1 MITSKYESNL
11 VRRHTMTLG
20 SFPVITVKGKP
31 FECGQQHGAQAGK
44 LVRQNVDLYFRL
56 WKEMLGMDR
65 PEILDKCRQFVPPIG
80 EYDADILEEL
90 QGLASGSDL
99 SLEEVIA
106 LNVRYELIWGVRV
119 ARQMVHGGCTS
130 IAALPEVTRDGHT
143 LIGQNWDM
151 APVHFAQG
159 IILTIEQTGKPKIV
173 LSTEAG
179 IIGMKGMNSAGL
191 GVCVNCLVSSQD
203 RFEPSTPFLLLLR
216 GALNAENF
224 TRSMKAVLGTR
235 TAVSGNILIA
245 CREGEAID
253 LEVTPEE
260 VGTVHPEGGLLTHSN
275 HFLAF
280 TNRADFK
287 DLFKRYAPS
296 TLFRHHRA
304 RRLLEADRGEID
316 IDDFRR
322 VFSDHVSYPDS
333 ICWHIN
339 PSDNELSRIK
349 TISSVI
355 MDLEEAAIYVTE
367 GNPCQHEYVKLTP
380 FSKEPF
386 QVVKPSEIASSA

>member
-1 MITSKYESNL
+1 MA
-11 VRRHTMTLG
+11 LG
-20 SFPVITVKGKP
+20 SFPVITVKGTP

-65 PEILDKCRQFVPPIG
+65 PEILDKCRLFVAPIG
-80 EYDADILEEL
+80 EYDAGILEEL
-90 QGLASGSDL
+90 QGLAKGSGL

-106 LNVRYELIWGVRV
+106 LNVRYELIWGARV

-130 IAALPEVTRDGHT
+130 ATALPEVTRDGHT
-143 LIGQNWDM
+143 IIGQNWDM
-151 APVHFAQG
+151 APAHFAQG
-159 IILTIEQTGKPKIV
+159 IILIIEQAGKPKIV

-191 GVCVNCLVSSQD
+191 GVCVNCLVSSHD

-216 GALNAENF
+216 GALNADNF

-260 VGTVHPEGGLLTHSN
+260 VGTVHAEGGLLTHSN
-275 HFLAF
+275 HFLSF

-287 DLFKRYAPS
+287 DLFKPFAPS
-296 TLFRHHRA
+296 TIFRCHRA
-304 RRLLEADRGEID
+304 RRLLEANRGEID
-316 IDDFRR
+316 INDFRR

-333 ICWHIN
+333 ICWHTN
-339 PSDNELSRIK
+339 PVDDELSRIK

-367 GNPCQHEYVKLTP
+367 GNPCRHDYVKLTP
-380 FSKEPF
+380 FS
-386 QVVKPSEIASSA
+386 

>member
-1 MITSKYESNL
+1 MA
-11 VRRHTMTLG
+11 LG
-20 SFPVITVKGKP
+20 SFPVITVKGTP

-44 LVRQNVDLYFRL
+44 LVRQNVDLYFSL

-65 PEILDKCRQFVPPIG
+65 PEILDKCRRFVTPIG

-90 QGLASGSDL
+90 QGLARGSDL

-106 LNVRYELIWGVRV
+106 LNVRYELIWGARV

-130 IAALPEVTRDGHT
+130 ATALPEVTRDRHT
-143 LIGQNWDM
+143 IIGQNWDM

-159 IILTIEQTGKPKIV
+159 IILTIEQAGKPKIV

-191 GVCVNCLVSSQD
+191 GVCVNCLVSSHD

-260 VGTVHPEGGLLTHSN
+260 VGTVHAEGGLLTHSN

-280 TNRADFK
+280 TNRADFN
-287 DLFKRYAPS
+287 DLFKPFAPS
-296 TLFRHHRA
+296 TIFRYHRA
-304 RRLLEADRGEID
+304 RRLLEANRSEID

-333 ICWHIN
+333 ICWHTN
-339 PSDNELSRIK
+339 PVDDELSRVK

-355 MDLEEAAIYVTE
+355 MDLEEAAMYVTE
-367 GNPCQHEYVKLTP
+367 GNPCRHDYVKLTP
-380 FSKEPF
+380 FSKGASRTARPG
-386 QVVKPSEIASSA
+386 KIASSA